1 MTPPADS
8 GRMRRL
14 LPVLLAL
21 TLLSGCG
28 GVDASLIA
36 TAVRNTQEAGG
47 AEVAFRLDMKL
58 PFVEQP
64 VAMTGTGVEDASRR
78 RAQLSFDLS
87 SLSRLPGAAGV
98 CGDDCEMKEVVD
110 GYSIYMH
117 SPLFATGLGG
127 KEWMK
132 LDIKRFGDSLGIPT
146 GDPRMATQSPS
157 EALRMLGGVSGGVR
171 DEGREQVRGVE
182 ATHYSATVDL
192 RRSVEQLPESQRE
205 AARRGIDR
213 VIAVTGQEKL
223 PFDVWIDD
231 DDRVRRFEM
240 DQTMKPGGVEL
251 KMHMTLEYVRFG
263 VPVEIDLPAD
273 DEVFDATD
281 LALQQMNQ
289 NLP

>member
-1 MTPPADS
+1 
-8 GRMRRL
+8 
-14 LPVLLAL
+14 
-21 TLLSGCG
+21 
-28 GVDASLIA
+28 
-36 TAVRNTQEAGG
+36 
-47 AEVAFRLDMKL
+47 
-58 PFVEQP
+58 
-64 VAMTGTGVEDASRR
+64 
-78 RAQLSFDLS
+78 
-87 SLSRLPGAAGV
+87 
-98 CGDDCEMKEVVD
+98 
-110 GYSIYMH
+110 
-117 SPLFATGLGG
+117 
-127 KEWMK
+127 
-132 LDIKRFGDSLGIPT
+132 
-146 GDPRMATQSPS
+146 
-157 EALRMLGGVSGGVR
+157 MLGGVSGGVK

-205 AARRGIDR
+205 AAGRGIDR